1 MLRAVEKIGNVIDA
15 RKLWEKVG
23 RAKDGHTPAKAA

>member
-15 RKLWEKVG
+15 RKLWEEVG
-23 RAKDGHTPAKAA
+23 RENDGHTPAKAA

>member
-15 RKLWEKVG
+15 RKLWEEVG
-23 RAKDGHTPAKAA
+23 REKDGYTPAKAA